1 MEAGETES
9 VSLDEF
15 DRDFPKIPTSGIV
28 WKKLIMMTARALFLK
43 VQEFKSSHGARHL
56 KAEYCTVHTGTSGPA
71 SHQSH
76 GKSLAPGQCGRPIMF
91 SLVKIYE
98 ERKGERSDF

>member
-43 VQEFKSSHGARHL
+43 IQEFKSSHGARHL
-56 KAEYCTVHTGTSGPA
+56 KAEY
-71 SHQSH
+71 
-76 GKSLAPGQCGRPIMF
+76 LLYIPGRAADLHRIRATEGALRRVSAVDQ
-91 SLVKIYE
+91 
-98 ERKGERSDF
+98 

>member
-28 WKKLIMMTARALFLK
+28 WKKLIMMTVRALFLR
-43 VQEFKSSHGARHL
+43 VQELSWSWTLGVRVP
-56 KAEYCTVHTGTSGPA
+56 ERVGPA
-71 SHQSH
+71 SGTEGALRRVSAVDQ
-76 GKSLAPGQCGRPIMF
+76 
-91 SLVKIYE
+91 
-98 ERKGERSDF
+98 